1 MGDENLPSS
10 WFWFFCLWLV
20 LCVEKNPLGK
30 RIFPFPGKG
39 KDDICLPFVS
49 FFVFGN
55 SAFTVLPDLCG
66 CEIFNRFPFSDSHE
80 DIDYSSY
87 SLSLSLSHSAT
98 SLTQFLFRD
107 FCFF

>member
-10 WFWFFCLWLV
+10 WFWFFCL
-20 LCVEKNPLGK
+20 C
-30 RIFPFPGKG
+30 
-39 KDDICLPFVS
+39 
-49 FFVFGN
+49 
-55 SAFTVLPDLCG
+55 AFTVLPDLCG